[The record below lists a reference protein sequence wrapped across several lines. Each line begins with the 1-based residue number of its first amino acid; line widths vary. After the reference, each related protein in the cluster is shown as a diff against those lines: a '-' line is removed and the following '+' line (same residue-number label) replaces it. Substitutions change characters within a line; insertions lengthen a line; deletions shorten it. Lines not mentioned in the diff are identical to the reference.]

1 MPESHPERL
10 IIFTRYPEP
19 GKTKT
24 RLIQVLGEQGAAKLQ
39 RQMTEHL
46 ISTARNLLNFRS
58 LIIEIRY
65 EGGSKGLMQN
75 WLGPEFTYYPQHQGD
90 IGQRMCRALDDAFQS
105 GTKAAII
112 IGTDIPGITID
123 ILKNAFE
130 KLKTNDLIFGPASD
144 GGYYLIGI
152 KDVSWSEANTQL
164 FLGIHWGTAEVLK
177 QTLAVAAK
185 LGLSHRL
192 LDTLDDVDRPADL
205 HIWQQCMQTALNPIS
220 QTNISIIIP
229 ALNET
234 NTIANTLSALTNR
247 SEVEVILVD
256 GGSCDDTADI
266 ARSSGA
272 KVLTTTPSK
281 ARQMN
286 AGAAAATG
294 EILLFLHA
302 DTRLPENFEKPVL
315 GHISQNG
322 VAAGAFQLCIDSD
335 ARGLRFIERVANWRS
350 RYLQAPY
357 GDQGIFVTKSLFH
370 EIGGYPDIPI
380 MEDFE
385 LIRRLRRK
393 GKIVIVNESLKTSP
407 RRWLNMGIFKTW
419 LINQIII
426 IAYYFDVSPEKLA
439 RWYRR
444 KKGKS
449 KI

>member
-1 MPESHPERL
+1 MSAGSFERL

-24 RLIQVLGEQGAAKLQ
+24 RLIPVLGEQGAAELQ

-46 ISTARNLLNFRS
+46 ISTARKLLKLRS

-65 EGGSKGLMQN
+65 EGGSKSLMQN

-90 IGQRMCRALDDAFQS
+90 IGQRMYLALDDAFQS
-105 GTKAAII
+105 GTQAAII

-123 ILKNAFE
+123 ILKNAFD
-130 KLKTNDLIFGPASD
+130 KLKTNDMIIGPASD

-152 KDVSWSEANTQL
+152 KAVSWSEANTQL
-164 FLGIHWGTAEVLK
+164 FSEMHWGTAEVLK
-177 QTLAVAAK
+177 QTLAVAKK
-185 LGLSHRL
+185 LGFNHL
-192 LDTLDDVDRPADL
+192 LLEALDDVDRPADL
-205 HIWQQCMQTALNPIS
+205 QVWQRWVQTDLHPTS

-229 ALNET
+229 TLNESD
-234 NTIANTLSALTNR
+234 TIATTLSTLTNR
-247 SEVEVILVD
+247 SQVEVILVD

-266 ARSSGA
+266 AKSSGA
-272 KVLTTTPSK
+272 KVLRTTPSK

-294 EILLFLHA
+294 EVLLFLHA
-302 DTRLPENFEKPVL
+302 DTRLPEYFEKPIL
-315 GHISQNG
+315 GHINQNG

-335 ARGLRFIERVANWRS
+335 VRGLRFIERVANWRS
-350 RYLQAPY
+350 RHLQAPY

-393 GKIVIVNESLKTSP
+393 GKIVIVNKSLKTSP

-419 LINQIII
+419 LINQIMI
-426 IAYYFDVSPEKLA
+426 IAYYFGVSPERLA

-444 KKGKS
+444 EKGKS
-449 KI
+449 KK

>member
-1 MPESHPERL
+1 MSAGFCERL

-24 RLIQVLGEQGAAKLQ
+24 RLIPVLGEQGAAKLQ

-46 ISTARNLLNFRS
+46 FSTVRNLLNSRS
-58 LIIEIRY
+58 LTIEIRY
-65 EGGSKGLMQN
+65 EGGSKSLMQN
-75 WLGPEFTYYPQHQGD
+75 WLGPEFSYYPQHLGD
-90 IGQRMCRALDDAFQS
+90 IGQRMFRALDDVFQS

-130 KLKTNDLIFGPASD
+130 KLKTSDLVFGPTSD

-152 KDVSWSEANTQL
+152 KDVSWSEANLQL
-164 FLGIHWGTAEVLK
+164 FSRINWGTAEVLN
-177 QTLAVAAK
+177 QTLPLAEK
-185 LGLSHRL
+185 LGLSYGL
-192 LDTLDDVDRPADL
+192 LETLDDVDRPEDL
-205 HIWQQCMQTALNPIS
+205 HVWQQCVQTALNPTS

-229 ALNET
+229 ALNEAD
-234 NTIANTLSALTNR
+234 TIAATLSALTNR
-247 SEVEVILVD
+247 AEVEVILVD

-302 DTRLPENFEKPVL
+302 DTRLPKNFEKPIL
-315 GHISQNG
+315 DKISQNG

-335 ARGLRFIERVANWRS
+335 GRGLRFIERVANWRS
-350 RYLQAPY
+350 RHLQAPY
-357 GDQGIFVTKSLFH
+357 GDQGIFVTKALFD

-393 GKIVIVNESLKTSP
+393 GKIVILNEALKTSP

-426 IAYYFDVSPEKLA
+426 IAYHFGASPESLA
-439 RWYRR
+439 HWYRR
-444 KKGKS
+444 EKVKS